1 MVEKAIQ
8 FAAEAHK
15 GQKRKGI
22 SIPYILHPM
31 EVAVILAEMTSDE
44 EVIAAAMLH
53 DTLEDCKEVT
63 KEILRDEFGERI
75 VSLIEA
81 ESEDKSK
88 TWMER
93 KQATI
98 SHLQRETRTE
108 VKMIA
113 LADKLSNL
121 RSMARDYERLGED
134 IFQCF
139 NQKDPNK
146 IAWYYKGIRDVL
158 EELKDTKQYR
168 EYCKLIGK
176 LFE

>member
-139 NQKDPNK
+139 NQKDPSK

-158 EELKDTKQYR
+158 EELKDTKQYQ